1 MIFFKRLLILIG
13 VVVFVVL
20 IGNNTIIKTKV
31 VYKGQEYQVRY
42 LYSESQQSQ
51 GLSNINS
58 EEFQVN
64 EIAFFVGKKY
74 ENKQF
79 WMPNTYFDL
88 DIFYLDKFCVVTAI
102 NRNLPHF
109 KDSQPE
115 SQIPRAKPYLAY
127 HVMEMRAD
135 SYLAKSINKNDQLN
149 FCSYL
154 R

>member
-13 VVVFVVL
+13 VVVCVVL

-51 GLSNINS
+51 GLSNINR

-74 ENKQF
+74 ENKHF

-88 DIFYLDKFCVVTAI
+88 DIFYFISIVLRF
-102 NRNLPHF
+102 
-109 KDSQPE
+109 
-115 SQIPRAKPYLAY
+115 LAG
-127 HVMEMRAD
+127 
-135 SYLAKSINKNDQLN
+135 LKLNKSNKIGKRKKTVYIYNGYSSVFSPL
-149 FCSYL
+149 
-154 R
+154 